1 MIACAPAVCTVA
13 TMVAERT
20 DTVPA
25 RQTLPVRYALVQR
38 TGLPGIDPA
47 PSPFPPRSAAPID

>member
-1 MIACAPAVCTVA
+1 
-13 TMVAERT
+13 MVAERT